1 MRVPF
6 LSRFLNVLINVLQL
20 FPPYSSTFFVQSN
33 ANSIKEKERERER
46 VVYVSQNKG
55 KILEQKVTCKKK
67 K

>member
-6 LSRFLNVLINVLQL
+6 LSRFLNVLINVLQV

-33 ANSIKEKERERER
+33 ANSIREKERER